1 MSSFYLASQSPR
13 RRELLTQIGVRF
25 ELIDAVVDET
35 PRPDEQPEDY
45 VLRMARSKAAAG
57 AARVAAGA
65 IVLGADT
72 AVVAGGRILG
82 KPGDREEGLQ
92 MLRQLAGGEHYVFS
106 GVCLCSGERESAV
119 LSQTCVRFRPISEIE
134 LEQYWDSGEPADKAG
149 AYAIQGLGAVFVEH
163 LSGSYS
169 GVVGLPLFETAR
181 LLQEFGVPCGLK
193 HE

>member
-1 MSSFYLASQSPR
+1 MSTFYLASRSPR

-25 ELIDAVVDET
+25 ELIDAAVDET
-35 PRPDEQPEDY
+35 PRPNEQPEDY

-57 AARVAAGA
+57 AARVSADAT
-65 IVLGADT
+65 VLGADT
-72 AVVAGGRILG
+72 AVVSGGRILG

-92 MLRQLAGGEHYVFS
+92 MLRQLSGTEHFVLS
-106 GVCLCSGERESAV
+106 GVCLCGGGRETAV
-119 LSQTCVRFRPISEIE
+119 LSQTRVRFRLISEAE
-134 LEQYWDSGEPADKAG
+134 LVEYWDSGEPADKAG

-181 LLQEFGVPCGLK
+181 LLQAFGVPCGQK